1 MFDFILIGCSVMLV
15 STPEFRV
22 FEIFLEFSAC
32 ESAVCNVLLGCGV
45 MVLVCPWFPPSGV
58 AGTFIPVVTNF
69 LRSAMSFCGLM
80 APKFGDI
87 LKLHFFC
94 VVQSGVHLI
103 VECSLLVKD

>member
-1 MFDFILIGCSVMLV
+1 
-15 STPEFRV
+15 
-22 FEIFLEFSAC
+22 
-32 ESAVCNVLLGCGV
+32 
-45 MVLVCPWFPPSGV
+45 V

-80 APKFGDI
+80 ATKFGDI